1 MPSPI
6 SDLELR
12 HLLAQIS
19 DREGLESHLQ
29 QSGRSLYCG
38 FDPTAPSLHIG
49 NLVPLL
55 TLRRFQLAGHSPI
68 ALVGGA
74 TGLIGDPSGRV
85 DERGLNDVDVV
96 RGWGERLSQQVSRF
110 IDLDGTYAAR
120 VVDNLE
126 WTSPLDALGFLRDIG
141 KHFSV
146 NAMMQRD
153 SVKNRLGREG
163 DGISYTE
170 FSYMLLQA
178 YDFLELSRRYQC
190 TIQVGGSDQWG
201 NMISGIDLIRRVD
214 GQQAFVLT
222 VPLITRSD
230 GLKFGKTADGAIWLD
245 PDMTSPYRFYQFW
258 LNSADEDVV
267 PFLGYFTFLDSSVI
281 ADAATEL
288 RDRPGERAAQRL
300 LAREVTLLA
309 HGQRAL
315 SSAQRI
321 TAALFGGAVAD
332 LKHEDLQQLQLDGMD
347 STSVENEEELLTALV
362 RAGLAKSRG
371 AGRKL
376 IDGKGVQINGEL
388 VELPSKALRLERAL
402 FGRYHLLRRGKKS
415 WHMFFHE

>member
-6 SDLELR
+6 PDLELR

-19 DREGLESHLQ
+19 DREGLESHLG

-49 NLVPLL
+49 SLVPLL

-74 TGLIGDPSGRV
+74 TGLIGDPSGRA
-85 DERGLNDVDVV
+85 DERSLNDADVV
-96 RGWGERLSQQVSRF
+96 HSWVERLSKQVSRF
-110 IDLDGTYAAR
+110 MDLEGSYAAQ

-126 WTSPLDALGFLRDIG
+126 WTSSLDALGFLRAIG
-141 KHFSV
+141 NHFSV

-163 DGISYTE
+163 EGISYTE

-178 YDFLELSRRYQC
+178 YDFLELFRRHQC

-201 NMISGIDLIRRVD
+201 NMVSGIDLIRRLD

-230 GLKFGKTADGAIWLD
+230 GVKFGKTAEGTIWLD
-245 PDMTSPYRFYQFW
+245 SDMTSPYRFYQFW
-258 LNSADEDVV
+258 LNTSDEDVAS
-267 PFLGYFTFLDSSVI
+267 FLGYFTFLDSNDL
-281 ADAATEL
+281 AEAAAQA

-309 HGQRAL
+309 HGYEAL
-315 SSAQRI
+315 SSAERI
-321 TAALFGGAVAD
+321 TDALFAGDVAD
-332 LKHEDLQQLQLDGMD
+332 LKQEDLNQLRLDGMD
-347 STSVENEEELLTALV
+347 STSVTNEEELLSALV
-362 RAGLAKSRG
+362 RADLAKSRG
-371 AGRKL
+371 AGRRL
-376 IDGKGVQINGEL
+376 IDGKGVQMNGKL
-388 VELPSKALRLERAL
+388 VELPSQVLRREQAL
-402 FGRYHLLRRGKKS
+402 FGQYHLLRRGKKS
-415 WHMFFHE
+415 WHLFFHE